1 MVRSSTFNPFGRKK
15 MDLWGL
21 LFLFQCV
28 WLNRSAFFYH
38 SFVYFGT
45 GGQLSQVLVSHSCWT
60 WKTFFSHFV
69 VPFLLSIKVLC
80 GFQLRPCI
88 AQVWMV
94 SSVSG
99 SCFGHPTW
107 AGNLVFFALV
117 MGWLIGWPLRHGNG
131 SRMGTVAQKILPPLS
146 DSSTSWGYGC
156 VSWSVCFSSQT

>member
-94 SSVSG
+94 SSFSG

-107 AGNLVFFALV
+107 AGNLVFLPWWW
-117 MGWLIGWPLRHGNG
+117 GDSLGDHLD
-131 SRMGTVAQKILPPLS
+131 MGTAAAWEQWHKKFCLPLAIVQLVG
-146 DSSTSWGYGC
+146 DMDEW
-156 VSWSVCFSSQT
+156 VEVCFSSQS